1 MVNFGK
7 KLKERQIQEWQ
18 GYYINY
24 KLMKKKVKQYAHQ
37 IQIGSIE
44 RRHVLK
50 DFSRM
55 LDNQVRRVGF
65 NFETCTCNENSIVD
79 QSNLLNNQGNIMLL
93 LDGCPIKILNVSSEA
108 KYLRVAS
115 RLKNIEKIVLFL
127 LQQQGLLA
135 SRIVK
140 LGEQQDSL
148 QQQPDISKISEL
160 REAYRAVGRDLLK
173 LLIFVEM
180 NAIGLRKILKKFDKR
195 FGYRFTDYYVKTR
208 ANHPYSQLQQVFKHV
223 MGLFLDAGFILGGLG
238 AVVGAVSRNLADL
251 QDRQGSYLSIY
262 DQPALPLQDPVIESI
277 KAAVDRLT
285 HSTNFLHFLAQHALT
300 MQEELPTPTE
310 EYADDQTYHFMSL
323 LLNLANTFL
332 YMVNSYIIVPTAD
345 DYSISLGAAATVC
358 GIVIGAMA
366 VAQYILLMGRIF
378 CGLGS
383 ARAVNRRYI
392 SDCVPLKIR
401 LQASAAFVSAS
412 ALGMA
417 CGPALAGLLQT
428 NFKIYKITFNQ
439 DTLPGW
445 VMSVAWL
452 FYLIWLWISFKEP
465 SRETD
470 QKHTPEGHNADQV
483 ENDALESGLAQPLLY
498 SSEANQQDE
507 DDDQECDG
515 SEEAPEESRQP
526 ATSLAAAYRLLT
538 PSVKVQLLIYF
549 MLKYAMEILLSESS
563 VITTYYFNW
572 STGTVAIFLACLG
585 LTVLPINIVVGSYI
599 SNMFEDRQI
608 LLASEIMVCLGIL
621 LSFQIVIP
629 YSVPQYVCSGLIMFV
644 SAEVLEGVNLS
655 LLSRV
660 MSSRLSRGTY
670 NGGLLST
677 EAGTIARVIADA
689 TITVAGYLGESR
701 LLNITLL
708 PSLLI

>member
-55 LDNQVRRVGF
+55 LDNQ
-65 NFETCTCNENSIVD
+65 
-79 QSNLLNNQGNIMLL
+79 
-93 LDGCPIKILNVSSEA
+93 
-108 KYLRVAS
+108 
-115 RLKNIEKIVLFL
+115 IEKIVLFL

-223 MGLFLDAGFILGGLG
+223 GLG

-366 VAQYILLMGRIF
+366 VAQVFSSVYFSAWSNKSYFKPLVFSSIVLLVGNIMYALAYDLNSIAVLLMGRIF
-378 CGLGS
+378 CG
-383 ARAVNRRYI
+383 
-392 SDCVPLKIR
+392 
-401 LQASAAFVSAS
+401 
-412 ALGMA
+412 
-417 CGPALAGLLQT
+417 
-428 NFKIYKITFNQ
+428 
-439 DTLPGW
+439 
-445 VMSVAWL
+445 
-452 FYLIWLWISFKEP
+452 
-465 SRETD
+465 
-470 QKHTPEGHNADQV
+470 
-483 ENDALESGLAQPLLY
+483 
-498 SSEANQQDE
+498 
-507 DDDQECDG
+507 
-515 SEEAPEESRQP
+515 
-526 ATSLAAAYRLLT
+526 
-538 PSVKVQLLIYF
+538 
-549 MLKYAMEILLSESS
+549 
-563 VITTYYFNW
+563 
-572 STGTVAIFLACLG
+572 
-585 LTVLPINIVVGSYI
+585 
-599 SNMFEDRQI
+599 
-608 LLASEIMVCLGIL
+608 
-621 LSFQIVIP
+621 
-629 YSVPQYVCSGLIMFV
+629 
-644 SAEVLEGVNLS
+644 
-655 LLSRV
+655 
-660 MSSRLSRGTY
+660 
-670 NGGLLST
+670 
-677 EAGTIARVIADA
+677 
-689 TITVAGYLGESR
+689 
-701 LLNITLL
+701 
-708 PSLLI
+708 

>member
-1 MVNFGK
+1 MSTRSSLLMRDMVAFGK
-7 KLKERQIQEWQ
+7 KLKARQIQEWQ

-37 IQIGSIE
+37 IEVGTLE

-55 LDNQVRRVGF
+55 LDNQ
-65 NFETCTCNENSIVD
+65 
-79 QSNLLNNQGNIMLL
+79 
-93 LDGCPIKILNVSSEA
+93 
-108 KYLRVAS
+108 
-115 RLKNIEKIVLFL
+115 IEKIVLFL
-127 LQQQGLLA
+127 LEQQGLLA
-135 SRIVK
+135 SK
-140 LGEQQDSL
+140 LAKLREQHDALEQQ
-148 QQQPDISKISEL
+148 PEISQITEL
-160 REAYRAVGRDLLK
+160 REGYRVVGYDLLK
-173 LLIFVEM
+173 LLYFVEM

-195 FGYRFTDYYVKTR
+195 FRYRFTDYYVKSR

-223 MGLFLDAGFILGGLG
+223 GLG
-238 AVVGAVSRNLADL
+238 AVVGAVSRNLHEL
-251 QDRQGSYLSIY
+251 QDCQGSYLSIY
-262 DQPALPLQDPVIESI
+262 DPPALPLQDPVVDSI

-285 HSTNFLHFLAQHALT
+285 HSTNFLNFMAQHALI
-300 MQEELPTPTE
+300 MQEELPAPAE
-310 EYADDQTYHFMSL
+310 EQIDEERYHYVSL

-332 YMVNSYIIVPTAD
+332 YMVNTYIIVPTAD
-345 DYSISLGAAATVC
+345 NYSMSLGAAATVC

-366 VAQYILLMGRIF
+366 VAQVFSSVYFSAWSNRSYFRPLVFSSIVLFVGNAMYALAYDLNSLTMLLLGRLF
-378 CGLGS
+378 CGFGS

-401 LQASAAFVSAS
+401 MQASAGFVSAS

-417 CGPALAGLLQT
+417 CGPALAGILQI
-428 NFKIYKITFNQ
+428 NFKIYKLTFNAM
-439 DTLPGW
+439 TLPGW
-445 VMSVAWL
+445 VMAVAWL
-452 FYLIWLWISFKEP
+452 VYLIWLWFSFKEP
-465 SRETD
+465 SRDVEENNSPHASDSETAE
-470 QKHTPEGHNADQV
+470 KNT
-483 ENDALESGLAQPLLY
+483 LEKGLKQPLLIT
-498 SSEANQQDE
+498 SEEQQEDDE
-507 DDDQECDG
+507 DAEADG
-515 SEEAPEESRQP
+515 SEEVSQESRRP
-526 ATSLAAAYRLLT
+526 ATSIASAYRLLT

-563 VITTYYFNW
+563 VVTTYYFSW
-572 STGTVAIFLACLG
+572 STSTVAVFLASLG
-585 LTVLPINIVVGSYI
+585 LTVLPVNIVVGSYI

-608 LLASEIMVCLGIL
+608 LLASEIMVCVGIL
-621 LSFQIVIP
+621 LSFHVIIP

-689 TITVAGYLGESR
+689 TITMAGFLGQSQ

-708 PSLLI
+708 PSLLICVISIAATCFTYNSLY

>member
-1 MVNFGK
+1 MVAFGK

-18 GYYINY
+18 RFYINY

-37 IQIGSIE
+37 IEVGTQD

-55 LDNQVRRVGF
+55 LDNQ
-65 NFETCTCNENSIVD
+65 
-79 QSNLLNNQGNIMLL
+79 
-93 LDGCPIKILNVSSEA
+93 
-108 KYLRVAS
+108 
-115 RLKNIEKIVLFL
+115 IEKIVLFL
-127 LQQQGLLA
+127 LEKQGQLA
-135 SRIVK
+135 SRLTK
-140 LGEQQDSL
+140 LREQHDAL
-148 QQQPDISKISEL
+148 DEQPEISQITEL
-160 REAYRAVGRDLLK
+160 REAYRVVGQDLLK
-173 LLIFVEM
+173 LLYFVEM

-195 FGYRFTDYYVKTR
+195 FRYRFTDYYVKTR

-223 MGLFLDAGFILGGLG
+223 GLG
-238 AVVGAVSRNLADL
+238 AVVGAISRNLHEL

-262 DQPALPLQDPVIESI
+262 DPPALPLQDPVVDAI

-285 HSTNFLHFLAQHALT
+285 HSTNFLNFLAQHALI
-300 MQEELPTPTE
+300 MQEELPAPVE
-310 EYADDQTYHFMSL
+310 EHIDEERYHFMSL

-332 YMVNSYIIVPTAD
+332 YMVNTYIIVPTAD
-345 DYSISLGAAATVC
+345 DYSMRLGAAATVC

-366 VAQYILLMGRIF
+366 VAQVFSSVYFSAWSNRSYFRPLIFSSIVLLVGNTMYAMAYDLNSLTVLLLGRLF
-378 CGLGS
+378 CGFGS

-401 LQASAAFVSAS
+401 MQASAGFVSAS

-417 CGPALAGLLQT
+417 CGPALAGILQT
-428 NFKIYKITFNQ
+428 NFKIYKFTFNEA
-439 DTLPGW
+439 TLPGW
-445 VMSVAWL
+445 VMAVAWL
-452 FYLIWLWISFKEP
+452 VYLMWLWISFKEP
-465 SRETD
+465 SRDIEENNSP
-470 QKHTPEGHNADQV
+470 HVSSSEPA
-483 ENDALESGLAQPLLY
+483 ENDVLEKGLKQPLLIT
-498 SSEANQQDE
+498 SEEKEEDDE
-507 DDDQECDG
+507 DPEGDG
-515 SEEAPEESRQP
+515 SEEASEESRQP
-526 ATSLAAAYRLLT
+526 ATSIKSAYRLLT

-563 VITTYYFNW
+563 VITTYYFHW
-572 STGTVAIFLACLG
+572 STSTVAIFLACLG
-585 LTVLPINIVVGSYI
+585 LTVLPVNIVVGSYI

-608 LLASEIMVCLGIL
+608 LMASEIMVCIGIL
-621 LSFQIVIP
+621 LSFHIIIP
-629 YSVPQYVCSGLIMFV
+629 YTVPQYVCSGLIMFV

-689 TITVAGYLGESR
+689 TITLAGYLGQSQ

-708 PSLLI
+708 PSLLICVASIVATCFTYNSLY

>member
-1 MVNFGK
+1 MVAFGK

-24 KLMKKKVKQYAHQ
+24 KLMKKKVKQYGQQ
-37 IQIGSIE
+37 IQVGTLD

-55 LDNQVRRVGF
+55 LDNQ
-65 NFETCTCNENSIVD
+65 
-79 QSNLLNNQGNIMLL
+79 
-93 LDGCPIKILNVSSEA
+93 
-108 KYLRVAS
+108 
-115 RLKNIEKIVLFL
+115 IEKIVLFL
-127 LQQQGLLA
+127 LEQQGHLA
-135 SRIVK
+135 SRIAK
-140 LGEQQDSL
+140 LNEEQEAL
-148 QQQPDISKISEL
+148 QRQADISLISQL
-160 REAYRAVGRDLLK
+160 REAYREVGQDLLK
-173 LLIFVEM
+173 LLFFVEI

-223 MGLFLDAGFILGGLG
+223 GVG
-238 AVVGAVSRNLADL
+238 AVVGAISRNLHEL
-251 QDRQGSYLSIY
+251 QEHQGSYLSIY
-262 DQPALPLQDPVIESI
+262 DQPALPQDPVVNAM

-285 HSTNFLHFLAQHALT
+285 HSTNFLNFLAQHALI
-300 MQEELPTPTE
+300 MQEELPTPIE
-310 EYADDQTYHFMSL
+310 EHVDDEKYHFMSL
-323 LLNLANTFL
+323 LLNLGNTFL
-332 YMVNSYIIVPTAD
+332 YMVNTYIVVPTAD
-345 DYSISLGAAATVC
+345 DYSMSLGAAATVC

-366 VAQYILLMGRIF
+366 VAQLFSSVYFSAWSNKSYFRPLVFSSIVLLLGNLMYAMAYDFNSIAVLLLGRLF

-401 LQASAAFVSAS
+401 MQASAGFVSAS

-428 NFKIYKITFNQ
+428 NFKIYKLTFNQ

-452 FYLIWLWISFKEP
+452 IYLVWLCISFKEP
-465 SRETD
+465 SRDIEED
-470 QKHTPEGHNADQV
+470 NATLQSNAEPT
-483 ENDALESGLAQPLLY
+483 ENDTLEKGLKRPLLLT
-498 SSEANQQDE
+498 SEEKQEEE
-507 DDDQECDG
+507 DDDGECDG
-515 SEEAPEESRQP
+515 SDEALEESRGP
-526 ATSLAAAYRLLT
+526 ATSIGSAYRLLT

-549 MLKYAMEILLSESS
+549 MLKYAMEVLLSESS
-563 VITTYYFNW
+563 VVTTYYFSW
-572 STGTVAIFLACLG
+572 STSSVAIFLACLG
-585 LTVLPINIVVGSYI
+585 LTVLPVNIIVGSYI

-608 LLASEIMVCLGIL
+608 LMASEIMVCVGIL
-621 LSFQIVIP
+621 LSFHVISP

-689 TITVAGYLGESR
+689 TITLAGYLGQSK
-701 LLNITLL
+701 LLNATLL
-708 PSLLI
+708 PSLLICLASIVATCCTYNSLY